1 VKDIAPPPPPC
12 GHHLPLIAGEVLELP
27 RRRAPALLKAFA
39 TVGVLAVAVGSILG
53 ICIMVGA

>member
-1 VKDIAPPPPPC
+1 VTDTPM
-12 GHHLPLIAGEVLELP
+12 GDHLPLNAFEVLELP

-39 TVGVLAVAVGSILG
+39 TIGVLAVAIFSILG